1 MKNKFPDIKERE
13 GPSWERMGAIRKGEG
28 KGAGQILDLPFVRL
42 NLPPQ
47 HQMPL
52 PGKRKRPENAK
63 PSEHMKKKRMQILV
77 ASCQCLNNSGRS
89 WESEGAGMLDLN
101 YGCASTTF
109 VDDEGDGG
117 ASSDEE

>member
-1 MKNKFPDIKERE
+1 M
-13 GPSWERMGAIRKGEG
+13 RKGEG
-28 KGAGQILDLPFVRL
+28 KGWGPIWVLPIFRPA
-42 NLPPQ
+42 LPPQ

-89 WESEGAGMLDLN
+89 WESEGAGILDLN
-101 YGCASTTF
+101 YRCASTTF